1 LTVLALAGGRRQGIS
16 QLAKPELGSKR
27 QCQNCGA
34 KFFDLNKD
42 PILCPKCGATFQPP
56 ALSRAAARAAAVD
69 DEESELPEAGAEIVS
84 LEEADATDD
93 KVAAVV
99 DDDVDLGDDAA
110 DDTDDTF
117 LEEEDSDDV
126 SNLIDGDIETDE
138 EA

>member
-1 LTVLALAGGRRQGIS
+1 M
-16 QLAKPELGSKR
+16 
-27 QCQNCGA
+27 
-34 KFFDLNKD
+34 
-42 PILCPKCGATFQPP
+42 
-56 ALSRAAARAAAVD
+56 
-69 DEESELPEAGAEIVS
+69 
-84 LEEADATDD
+84 
-93 KVAAVV
+93 

>member
-1 LTVLALAGGRRQGIS
+1 LPADDDRGIA

-27 QCQNCGA
+27 QCHNCGA
-34 KFFDLNKD
+34 KFFDLNRD
-42 PILCPKCGATFQPP
+42 PILCPKCGTTFQPP
-56 ALSRAAARAAAVD
+56 ALSRAAARAAAAD

>member
-1 LTVLALAGGRRQGIS
+1 M
-16 QLAKPELGSKR
+16 AKPELGSKR

-34 KFFDLNKD
+34 KFFDLNRD

-56 ALSRAAARAAAVD
+56 PLSRAAARAAVAD
-69 DEESELPEAGAEIVS
+69 DEEAELPEAGAELVS
-84 LEEADATDD
+84 LEDAEAGEE
-93 KVAAVV
+93 KVAAVA

-110 DDTDDTF
+110 DDTF
-117 LEEEDSDDV
+117 LEEEEEDNDDV

>member
-1 LTVLALAGGRRQGIS
+1 LAEDDDRGNS
-16 QLAKPELGSKR
+16 KVAKPELGSKR

-42 PILCPKCGATFQPP
+42 PILCPKCGTTFQPP
-56 ALSRAAARAAAVD
+56 AMSRAAARAAAVE

-84 LEEADATDD
+84 LEDADATDD

-99 DDDVDLGDDAA
+99 DDDIDLGDDAA
-110 DDTDDTF
+110 DDTF
-117 LEEEDSDDV
+117 LEEEEEDNDDV

>member
-1 LTVLALAGGRRQGIS
+1 V
-16 QLAKPELGSKR
+16 AKPELGSKR

-56 ALSRAAARAAAVD
+56 ALSRSAARAAVA
-69 DEESELPEAGAEIVS
+69 DEEETELPEAGAEIVS
-84 LEEADATDD
+84 LEDAEAGEE
-93 KVAAVV
+93 KVAAVA
-99 DDDVDLGDDAA
+99 DDDVDLGDDDAV
-110 DDTDDTF
+110 DDTF
-117 LEEEDSDDV
+117 LEEEEEDSDDV

>member
-1 LTVLALAGGRRQGIS
+1 M
-16 QLAKPELGSKR
+16 AKPELGSKR

-56 ALSRAAARAAAVD
+56 ALSRAAARAAVAD

-117 LEEEDSDDV
+117 LEEEDNDDV
-126 SNLIDGDIETDE
+126 STLIDGDIETDE